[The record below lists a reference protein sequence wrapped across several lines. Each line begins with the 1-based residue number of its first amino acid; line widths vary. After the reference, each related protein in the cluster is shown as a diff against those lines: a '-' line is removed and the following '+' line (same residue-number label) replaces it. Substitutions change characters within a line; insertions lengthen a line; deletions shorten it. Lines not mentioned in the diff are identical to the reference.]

1 MLKFVKKIFS
11 KSSTPCEAN
20 YMVDIGSTEKNC
32 PYCGIALTKF
42 PGRKTECKAC
52 QNYIYVRTRPSDEQ
66 RILVKES
73 ELVRVEELWA
83 IKNGTHEDF
92 LYERKKYDDE
102 KEFLRRKLNR
112 EPTDLDIQ
120 LSLLQK
126 QLPVHAENGD
136 WGLYRNS
143 KMSIAKLFF
152 KTEKYE
158 AALKEYLEV
167 QFIDLNGPNNAIRM
181 NGVPLKGY
189 PAFAPDSAFIAPG
202 IVYEI
207 ERTLKKLNRDV
218 ASIEDEF
225 ISYNEIL
232 RKALKL
238 PLSAKTAWEKLKRDC
253 EW

>member
-1 MLKFVKKIFS
+1 MNLF
-11 KSSTPCEAN
+11 
-20 YMVDIGSTEKNC
+20 G
-32 PYCGIALTKF
+32 
-42 PGRKTECKAC
+42 
-52 QNYIYVRTRPSDEQ
+52 
-66 RILVKES
+66 
-73 ELVRVEELWA
+73 VEELWA

-92 LYERKKYDDE
+92 LYERKKYDNE
-102 KEFLRRKLNR
+102 KEFLRRKLNS
-112 EPTDLDIQ
+112 EPTNLDIQ

-126 QLPVHAENGD
+126 QLPVHAENCD

-167 QFIDLNGPNNAIRM
+167 QFIYLNGPNNAIRM

-189 PAFAPDSAFIAPG
+189 PAFTPDSAFIAPG

>member
-1 MLKFVKKIFS
+1 
-11 KSSTPCEAN
+11 
-20 YMVDIGSTEKNC
+20 MVEVGSTEKNC
-32 PYCGIALTKF
+32 PYCSVALAKF
-42 PGRKTECKAC
+42 PGRKTKCKAC

-92 LYERKKYDDE
+92 LSKRKEYDDE
-102 KEFLRRKLNR
+102 KEFLCRKLNR

-120 LSLLQK
+120 LSLLEK
-126 QLPVHAENGD
+126 QLPMHAENAD

-143 KMSIAKLFF
+143 KMHIAKLFF

-167 QFIDLNGPNNAIRM
+167 QFIDLNGPNNALRI
-181 NGVPLKGY
+181 NGVPSKAW
-189 PAFAPDSAFIAPG
+189 PPFSQDSAMIAPG

-207 ERTLKKLNRDV
+207 ERTLRKLNRDV
-218 ASIEDEF
+218 TSIESEF
-225 ISYNEIL
+225 ISYSESL
-232 RKALKL
+232 KKALHL
-238 PLSAKTAWEKLKRDC
+238 PLSPKAAWKKLKKDN

>member
-1 MLKFVKKIFS
+1 MLKFIKKIFS

-20 YMVDIGSTEKNC
+20 YIVDIGSTEKNC

-42 PGRKTECKAC
+42 PGRKSKCKAC

-92 LYERKKYDDE
+92 LYKRKKYNDE
-102 KEFLRRKLNR
+102 REFLRVKLNR
-112 EPTDLDIQ
+112 EPTDSDIQ
-120 LSLLQK
+120 VSLLQK
-126 QLPVHAENGD
+126 QLPEHAKNGD

-152 KTEKYE
+152 KSKNYE

-167 QFIDLNGPNNAIRM
+167 QFLDLNGPNNATRM
-181 NGVPLKGY
+181 NGVPLKGC
-189 PAFAPDSAFIAPG
+189 PAFTPDAAFIAPG

-207 ERTLKKLNRDV
+207 ERIANKLNLDISSV
-218 ASIEDEF
+218 KDEF
-225 ISYNEIL
+225 ISYSEIL
-232 RKALKL
+232 RKELKL
-238 PLSAKTAWEKLKRDC
+238 PLTAKAAWNKLKKDIDL
-253 EW
+253 